1 MSQNVIDITDAN
13 FQAETKEGLSLV
25 DFWATWCNP
34 CRMQTP
40 IIEKI
45 AEKMAGKVKIG
56 KLEVDSN
63 PEVAG
68 KYEIMSV
75 PSLKVFKNGKFRY
88 RIVLRL
94 TSAHTSS
101 SAASASC
108 LRSEFSC

>member
-1 MSQNVIDITDAN
+1 MSQNVIEITDAN

-56 KLEVDSN
+56 KCNVDDN
-63 PEVAG
+63 QEVAG
-68 KYEIMSV
+68 QFG
-75 PSLKVFKNGKFRY
+75 VFSIPTLVILKNGEEIERMVGLQQENV
-88 RIVLRL
+88 VLTKL
-94 TSAHTSS
+94 NS
-101 SAASASC
+101 
-108 LRSEFSC
+108 LLG